1 MYSPG
6 MYFEWFLLNT
16 VLSSAL
22 LHPLSCGSAWLC
34 LVAFPRAV
42 SVPPSCRTSQLNP
55 SSADSAHSLLGIW
68 HCTQQLLSTFIEKEH
83 PAPKFW
89 ELQSNN
95 LHHHAVM
102 YDMGRVQGVFTLSN
116 HEDYFWCSLLPTA
129 PHVVVLYPRLAQS
142 FCCCLLAYQLKPC
155 LDTGREKYF
164 AVKAV

>member
-1 MYSPG
+1 MPG
-6 MYFEWFLLNT
+6 FAWWPFQELFL
-16 VLSSAL
+16 S
-22 LHPLSCGSAWLC
+22 LHPAEH
-34 LVAFPRAV
+34 
-42 SVPPSCRTSQLNP
+42 P
-55 SSADSAHSLLGIW
+55 SSTLPQQTLLTACLGFG

-102 YDMGRVQGVFTLSN
+102 CDMGKVQGVFTLSN
-116 HEDYFWCSLLPTA
+116 HEDYSWCSLLPTA

-142 FCCCLLAYQLKPC
+142 FCHCLLAHQLKPC